1 MYVISLFGDKSI
13 PLAGSPKVIDSSIAT
28 LTKKLSLC
36 NRSKVIDDKDSGI
49 KTTTKTKTKSL
60 DVDYLFYLSELA
72 FEVEL
77 ALAKAQEEDS
87 VFRIKSAEDVYHVP
101 DR

>member
-49 KTTTKTKTKSL
+49 KLKGASSIQNQLKIEGEKAEKTL
-60 DVDYLFYLSELA
+60 RLNDG
-72 FEVEL
+72 
-77 ALAKAQEEDS
+77 
-87 VFRIKSAEDVYHVP
+87 
-101 DR
+101 